1 MPFLKTRKVEK
12 NYDLF
17 SGCAWYTPGVA
28 GVFAILAWF
37 LVGMIIGGLVNLGLL
52 LFLPGFP
59 LYYSMLIVY
68 PVQFLPVLMY
78 VRLKSM
84 RTPRSTGATPWTAII
99 SGRKEER
106 SRLSSRLSARWLW
119 P

>member
-59 LYYSMLIVY
+59 LYYSSRHLTVRY
-68 PVQFLPVLMY
+68 LMH
-78 VRLKSM
+78 
-84 RTPRSTGATPWTAII
+84 
-99 SGRKEER
+99 
-106 SRLSSRLSARWLW
+106 
-119 P
+119 

>member
-84 RTPRSTGATPWTAII
+84 RNSTFDRGYALDSNHFGSKGGALTALIM
-99 SGRKEER
+99 
-106 SRLSSRLSARWLW
+106 AF
-119 P
+119 